1 MKFSYRPSPNFR
13 SKRHTSRIMMD
24 LTVCLLAVLLCSA
37 VYYGMVYGAEIG
49 IRAILMAAASVAS
62 AVATEAVY
70 FKIRKKDVK
79 KEISHSY
86 AWVTALILTLITRI
100 DVSYYALI
108 VATIICIVI
117 GKMVFGGF
125 GQNIFNPAAFGA
137 AVIMSSFAATR
148 STDFVTAATPTTT
161 AAAYGWIMDTETF
174 GSYITQYGGL
184 GKMLLGWYPSSLGS
198 TSAVLIALCCVY
210 LIWRKDIDWRLPVC
224 YIGSVFLI
232 TTIIGLIKGAGLW
245 YGVFNVLAGGVMLG
259 GVFMVTDPVTNPV
272 SIPGRIVFAV
282 GCAALT
288 VIIRLKA
295 NFPDGVLFSIL
306 LMNMM
311 TPAIDKIFDGNQIKN
326 AANFRNKTIICSC
339 LLALVSILVG
349 STVQAKEVTPEPA
362 APAAVEGALGSID
375 FSANNVEVTEVSN
388 DGKTAVYSCSA
399 DGFGIQNNMGADYS
413 RNEATI
419 TVDTSKGSVVSVVL
433 DHFGDTA
440 GIGDTATSDEALAA
454 YTGLTLNDTVD
465 TVSGATFTSGSVA
478 SMVQAAL
485 EAAAK

>member
-1 MKFSYRPSPNFR
+1 MKLTFKPSPNYR
-13 SKRHTSRIMMD
+13 SSQTTTGIMMD
-24 LTVCLLAVLLCSA
+24 LTVCLLAVTVFS
-37 VYYGMVYGAEIG
+37 VIYYGVNYGASYGLRVVI
-49 IRAILMAAASVAS
+49 MMAS
-62 AVATEAVY
+62 AVITSLIVDAIWA
-70 FKIRKKDVK
+70 KIQKVDIKDG
-79 KEISHSY
+79 ILSSY
-86 AWVTALILTLITRI
+86 SWITAMILTLIIQI
-100 DVSYYALI
+100 DVSPYALC
-108 VATIICIVI
+108 VATVIAIVF
-117 GKMVFGGF
+117 GKLVFGGF

-198 TSAVLIALCCVY
+198 TSAVLIALCCAY

-224 YIGSVFLI
+224 YIGSVLLI

-272 SIPGRIVFAV
+272 SIPGRIVFSV

-413 RNEATI
+413 RNEATV
-419 TVDTSKGSVVSVVL
+419 TVDVAKGSVVSVVL

-440 GIGDTATSDEALAA
+440 GIGDTATSEDALASFA
-454 YTGLTLNDTVD
+454 GKTLNDTVD
-465 TVSGATFTSGSVA
+465 TVAGATFTSGSVA
-478 SMVQAAL
+478 AMVEAAL